1 MAEQRNDSKPKTD
14 RQTREFIKAR
24 EEADAKARTHLLQM
38 INEWFKAR
46 RYQTMSLIPYGP
58 DQKIWPF

>member
-1 MAEQRNDSKPKTD
+1 MAKQKDNNKPKTD

-46 RYQTMSLIPYGP
+46 HY
-58 DQKIWPF
+58 